1 MLKAERA
8 VAGCGG
14 TSTDKAVDFAKKKN
28 FLRLTLLTDKS
39 NESLKQFFLKGGFV
53 ESDMIPMRMYF
64 RENEP

>member
-1 MLKAERA
+1 LL
-8 VAGCGG
+8 
-14 TSTDKAVDFAKKKN
+14 DYAVDFAKKKN